1 MNYEIFKEIVAE
13 QFLSFMPPEFA
24 NHTVEI
30 RPVKKV
36 NQTLDG
42 LTLLPPEGAGGKAH
56 PTIYLNH
63 IYEDYQKKDDVKAT
77 LKEVARQLTE
87 IYDKGELNI
96 SSFTP
101 ENFKNR
107 VVMMLIN
114 TEQNQELL
122 KDIPN
127 RPFRDLSIVYRYLVG
142 MEEDEIQTT
151 LVTDSLAKHMG
162 MSEQEI
168 YEAAT
173 LNTYRLFTPVVK
185 TMNDVIR
192 DMFISDGME
201 PGLADMMV
209 GEIPP
214 ENGMYV
220 ITNERGI
227 HGAVSMLYEKE
238 LQKLAGQLDSDLY
251 IMPSSVH
258 EVIAVSSKMGDP
270 YELAE
275 MVAEINMTQVQLDER
290 LSNQVYHYDKD
301 LRKITLATDTPNK
314 RLDGMVAEPS
324 LIYEEK
330 RSR

>member
-1 MNYEIFKEIVAE
+1 
-13 QFLSFMPPEFA
+13 
-24 NHTVEI
+24 
-30 RPVKKV
+30 
-36 NQTLDG
+36 
-42 LTLLPPEGAGGKAH
+42 
-56 PTIYLNH
+56 
-63 IYEDYQKKDDVKAT
+63 
-77 LKEVARQLTE
+77 
-87 IYDKGELNI
+87 
-96 SSFTP
+96 
-101 ENFKNR
+101 
-107 VVMMLIN
+107 MLIN

-127 RPFRDLSIVYRYLVG
+127 RPFRDLSIVYRYMVG
-142 MEEDEIQTT
+142 MEEDGIQTA
-151 LVTDSLAKHMG
+151 LVTDKLAEHMG

-173 LNTYRLFTPVVK
+173 VNTYRFFTPVVK

-238 LQKLAGQLDSDLY
+238 LQKLAEQLDSDLY